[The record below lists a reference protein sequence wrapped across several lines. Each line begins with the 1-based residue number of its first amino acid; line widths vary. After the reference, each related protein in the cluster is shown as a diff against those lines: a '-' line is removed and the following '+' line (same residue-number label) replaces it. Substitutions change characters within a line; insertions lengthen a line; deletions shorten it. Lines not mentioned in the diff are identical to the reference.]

1 VGAGAS
7 RRAGLVV
14 WAASLAVSWC
24 SALQADTLRE
34 AVDDYEVL
42 ARSIDPNEGPGWPD
56 VSAAAAQKRLEQ
68 YNQLHG
74 RLAALNEAQL
84 TDEERLTR
92 ELLDWRLG
100 VLIEAT
106 GFDEDRIP
114 FDSGDGFFNAANY
127 AAQVTTIANEEA
139 ALAWIARLRALPMFY
154 DAQIANMRRG
164 VATRFTQPRSIA
176 ESVLGVLKIAA
187 DQPAADSPL
196 LKPLAMMPGIIP
208 ETRQQELRAE
218 ALAAVETFVKPAQ
231 RKAVT
236 FFEKEYLP
244 AARPKLGASS
254 LPNGKAYYAFTVRR
268 STTTDLTP
276 DQVFSIGESEVARIR
291 AAMDSAQQAE
301 GFKGSLREYLDAMS
315 ERPGSHAPDITAYV
329 DKASSI
335 GKRIDFELPRWFKTL
350 PRLPWGIRIK
360 PPELEASSGGYN
372 LGDPAKGVSGAV
384 VVGSQA
390 YRSSLHGLTAWMLHE
405 GVPGHHLQIALAQ
418 ERFDLPMFR
427 RRDDVTAFVEGWAL
441 YAERLGAEMGI
452 YQTREER
459 VQQLSFEMWRACR
472 LVMDVGIHWKGWSAD
487 RASACL
493 KENTALSMRA
503 IDSETQRYIAWP
515 AQALAYK
522 IGELRIMKI
531 RADAEQALGSRF
543 DIREFH
549 DALIGSGPMPLDIL
563 ERRMRRWREQGAH

>member
-1 VGAGAS
+1 
-7 RRAGLVV
+7 
-14 WAASLAVSWC
+14 VSWC
-24 SALQADTLRE
+24 CAVHAESLRDV
-34 AVDDYEVL
+34 VDEYEIL
-42 ARSIDPNEGPGWPD
+42 ARANDPNEGPGWPD
-56 VSAAAAQKRLEQ
+56 VSAAAAERRLKQ
-68 YNQLHG
+68 YDQLRD
-74 RLAALNEAQL
+74 RLAALDNAQL
-84 TDEERLTR
+84 TDEDQLTR
-92 ELLDWRLG
+92 ELLAWRLG
-100 VLIEAT
+100 VLIEGAH
-106 GFDEDRIP
+106 FDEDRIP
-114 FDSGDGFFNAANY
+114 FDSCDGFFNAANY
-127 AAQVTTIANEEA
+127 AAQVTRIANEEA
-139 ALAWIARLRALPMFY
+139 ALAWIARLRALPTFY

-164 VATRFTQPRSIA
+164 VATRFTQPRPIA
-176 ESVLGVLKIAA
+176 ESVLTVLKIAA
-187 DQPAADSPL
+187 DQPARDSPL

-231 RKAVT
+231 RKVAT

-244 AARPKLGASS
+244 AARLKLGASS

-276 DQVFSIGESEVARIR
+276 DQVFAIGESEVARIR
-291 AAMDSAQQAE
+291 AAMDSAQQAD
-301 GFKGSLREYLDAMS
+301 GFKGSLREYLDDMS
-315 ERPGSHAPDITAYV
+315 ERPGSHAPDITGYV

-427 RRDDVTAFVEGWAL
+427 RRDDVTTFVEGWAL

-493 KENTALSMRA
+493 KENTALSMRS

-522 IGELRIMKI
+522 IGELRIVKI

-563 ERRMRRWREQGAH
+563 ERRMHRWSEQGGSLR

>member
-1 VGAGAS
+1 
-7 RRAGLVV
+7 
-14 WAASLAVSWC
+14 
-24 SALQADTLRE
+24 
-34 AVDDYEVL
+34 VL
-42 ARSIDPNEGPGWPD
+42 N
-56 VSAAAAQKRLEQ
+56 
-68 YNQLHG
+68 
-74 RLAALNEAQL
+74 
-84 TDEERLTR
+84 
-92 ELLDWRLG
+92 
-100 VLIEAT
+100 
-106 GFDEDRIP
+106 
-114 FDSGDGFFNAANY
+114 
-127 AAQVTTIANEEA
+127 
-139 ALAWIARLRALPMFY
+139 
-154 DAQIANMRRG
+154 
-164 VATRFTQPRSIA
+164 
-176 ESVLGVLKIAA
+176 VLKIAA
-187 DQPAADSPL
+187 DQPAVDSPL
-196 LKPLAMMPGIIP
+196 LKPLAMLPGTIP
-208 ETRQQELRAE
+208 EARQQELRAE
-218 ALAAVETFVKPAQ
+218 ALKTIEQFVKPAQ
-231 RKAVT
+231 RKVAT

-244 AARPKLGASS
+244 AARPKLGAAS
-254 LPNGKAYYAFTVRR
+254 LPEGKTYYAFAVRR

-291 AAMDSAQQAE
+291 AAMDSAQQAD
-301 GFKGSLREYLDAMS
+301 GFRGSLREYLDDMS
-315 ERPGSHAPDITAYV
+315 RRPGSHVPDIASYV
-329 DKASSI
+329 DKASGI

-459 VQQLSFEMWRACR
+459 VHQLSFEMWRACR
-472 LVMDVGIHWKGWSAD
+472 LVMDVGIHWKGWTAE

-493 KENTALSMRA
+493 KENTALSLRS

-515 AQALAYK
+515 AQALSYK
-522 IGELRIMKI
+522 IGEQRIIKI

-563 ERRMRRWREQGAH
+563 ERRMRRWSEQGGSMSTPGR